1 MKLPPMQSTAAATIT
16 AAAEICRIYFFKK
29 YEAIIGNI
37 TLLKCSHKLGKN
49 QDQIQIRIKL

>member
-1 MKLPPMQSTAAATIT
+1 MQSTAAATIT